1 MWPFRRK
8 IRRQIGIDIGTS
20 SVKIVELSKE
30 GNHIVLSNYGI
41 MDGSDFFG
49 EVQNGSN
56 TPSGLKLSE
65 NDIASVLKQL
75 LDTAKIKTDKVVMSI
90 PFFSSFLTV
99 MEMPNISEKEIE
111 SAIPFQARS
120 YIPVPLSEV
129 VLDWLVIPEF
139 SSPTQLPVADSK
151 ISNIA
156 TNTADDGNGNI
167 ASIVPDPI
175 QAKKNKISVLL
186 IAVPKE
192 VISKYQR
199 IAKALDLEL
208 VALESESFSLA
219 RSLIGNDKG
228 TIMLVDFGA
237 RSTNLTIIDGGYI
250 FMSHSADLSGKEITK
265 MVARSLN
272 IQPQRAEELKKSSGV
287 SSTGSEKGLTQ
298 IISPFV
304 EKLVNEIERMNSLF
318 IKKEGRKIEKII
330 LTGGSSNLPGLVE
343 YLSKSAGV
351 EVIIGNPF
359 SKIKFDFALE
369 PVLRKDLSSSLAVA
383 TGLSMR
389 EL

>member
-30 GNHIVLSNYGI
+30 GNHVVLSNYGI

-75 LDTAKIKTDKVVMSI
+75 LDAAKIKTDKVVMSI

-99 MEMPNISEKEIE
+99 MEMPNISQKEIE

-139 SSPTQLPVADSK
+139 SSPSPVAPAK
-151 ISNIA
+151 VSNIA
-156 TNTADDGNGNI
+156 SAAADDGKGNI
-167 ASIVPDPI
+167 ASVVPDAV
-175 QAKKNKISVLL
+175 QVKKEKISVLL

-192 VISKYQR
+192 VVSKYQR
-199 IAKALDLEL
+199 IAKALNLEL

-219 RSLIGNDKG
+219 RSLIGEDKG

-237 RSTNLTIIDGGYI
+237 RSTNLTIIDRGYI

-272 IQPQRAEELKKSSGV
+272 VQPQRAEELKKSSGV
-287 SSTGSEKGLTQ
+287 SSVGSEKGLTQ

-318 IKKEGRKIEKII
+318 IKKEGRKIEKIV
-330 LTGGSSNLPGLVE
+330 LTGGSANLPGLVE

-359 SKIKFDFALE
+359 SKVKFDPSLE
-369 PVLRKDLSSSLAVA
+369 PILRKDLSSSLAVA

-389 EL
+389 EI